1 MPITQSR
8 EIAAASRLDN
18 VRYAIRDLA
27 CIADEVIKQGHA
39 VLPLNVGD
47 PNIFDFKT
55 PAHLIDAVHKA
66 MLDGKNG
73 YAPSS
78 GIKEALDAI
87 RGEAARKGISTVQD
101 VFVTTGVSETV
112 DLCLTALLNP
122 GDDLLTPCPDYPLY
136 SAVLAKLGIGLNTY
150 YLNEEDGWQPDLD
163 DIKRKITQRTRG
175 IVLIN
180 PNNPTG
186 SVCSRA
192 MLEQIAELARRHNLV
207 IFADEIYDK
216 LILEDDEHVAMASV
230 APDVPVVTFGGL
242 SKNYLAPGWR
252 IGWGIVSGEA
262 GAVKQY
268 NEGIQRLLRSR
279 LCANHPE
286 QYAIKA
292 ALEGSQ
298 DHLIEVRKKLRSR
311 RDLTVQWCNSTPRV
325 SCVSPRGAFYAYP
338 RIDIPEGDDVFV
350 KELILQKHV
359 MVVHGSGFGQKP
371 GTKHFR
377 IVFLPDEQ
385 TLIEGLCGD
394 WRLHQQPISVVPF
407 RRKCLKN
414 GPGNRPGPGPRR
426 SEENAS
432 SLLRPD

>member
-1 MPITQSR
+1 MPLTQIR

-27 CIADEVIKQGHA
+27 CIADEVIKQGHS

-47 PNIFDFKT
+47 PLSFDFQT
-55 PAHLIDAVHKA
+55 PAHLIEAVYKA
-66 MLDGKNG
+66 MRDGRNG

-78 GIKEALDAI
+78 GIKQALDAI

-122 GDDLLTPCPDYPLY
+122 GEDLLTPCPDYPLY
-136 SAVLAKLGIGLNTY
+136 SAVLAKLGIGLNAY

-163 DIKRKITQRTRG
+163 DIKRKITARTRG

-192 MLEQIAELARRHNLV
+192 MLEQVAELARRHNLV

-252 IGWGIVSGEA
+252 IGWGIVSGDA
-262 GAVKQY
+262 AVVKRY
-268 NEGIQRLLRSR
+268 DEGIQRLLRAR

-286 QYAIKA
+286 QYAIKP
-292 ALEGSQ
+292 ALEGPQ

-311 RDLTVQWCNSTPRV
+311 RDLTVQWCNSTARV

-371 GTKHFR
+371 GTRHFR

-385 TLIEGLCGD
+385 TLSKAYGAIAEFMKD
-394 WRLHQQPISVVPF
+394 RYQ
-407 RRKCLKN
+407 
-414 GPGNRPGPGPRR
+414 
-426 SEENAS
+426 
-432 SLLRPD
+432 

>member
-1 MPITQSR
+1 MPTIQTR
-8 EIAAASRLDN
+8 EITAAARLDN

-27 CIADEVIKQGHA
+27 CVADEVIAQGHK

-47 PNIFDFKT
+47 PLNFDFKT
-55 PAHLIDAVHKA
+55 PPHIIEAAYKA
-66 MLDGKNG
+66 MRDGKNG
-73 YAPSS
+73 YAPSP
-78 GIKEALDAI
+78 GVREALEAI
-87 RGEAARKGISTVQD
+87 RGEAARKGITTVRD
-101 VFVTTGVSETV
+101 VFITSGVSETV
-112 DLCLTALLNP
+112 DLCISALVNP
-122 GDDLLTPCPDYPLY
+122 GEDILTPSPDYPLY
-136 SAVLAKLGIGLNTY
+136 SAVLCKLGIAINAY
-150 YLNEEDGWQPDLD
+150 DLNEDDAWQPELAH
-163 DIKRKITQRTRG
+163 IERKLTPRTRG

-186 SVCSRA
+186 SLCSRP
-192 MLEQIAELARRHNLV
+192 MLEQIAEIARRHNLV
-207 IFADEIYDK
+207 VFADEIYDK

-230 APDVPVVTFGGL
+230 APDVSVVTFGGL

-252 IGWGIVSGEA
+252 IGWGIVSGDA
-262 GAVKQY
+262 AVVKQY
-268 NEGIQRLLRSR
+268 DEGIQRLLRSR

-286 QYAIKA
+286 QYAIKH
-292 ALEGSQ
+292 ALEGPQ

-377 IVFLPDEQ
+377 IVFLPDEK
-385 TLIEGLCGD
+385 TLSSAYAAIGEF
-394 WRLHQQPISVVPF
+394 ISSRF
-407 RRKCLKN
+407 R
-414 GPGNRPGPGPRR
+414 
-426 SEENAS
+426 
-432 SLLRPD
+432 

>member
-1 MPITQSR
+1 MPITQTR
-8 EIAAASRLDN
+8 EIAVAQRIEN

-27 CIADEVIKQGHA
+27 CIADEVIKQGHK

-47 PNIFDFKT
+47 PNVFDFVT
-55 PAHLIDAVHKA
+55 PPHLIEAVYKA
-66 MLDGKNG
+66 MRAGKNG
-73 YAPSS
+73 YAPSP
-78 GIKEALDAI
+78 GIKEALEAI

-101 VFVTTGVSETV
+101 AFVTTGVSETV

-122 GDDLLTPCPDYPLY
+122 GEDLLTPSPDYPLY

-163 DIKRKITQRTRG
+163 DIKRKITPRTRG

-186 SVCSRA
+186 SVCSRT
-192 MLEQIAELARRHNLV
+192 MLEEIAELARRHNLV
-207 IFADEIYDK
+207 VFADEIYDK
-216 LILEDDEHVAMASV
+216 LIIDDDPHVALAAV
-230 APDVPVVTFGGL
+230 APDVPVITFGGL

-252 IGWGIVSGEA
+252 IGWGIVSGDA
-262 GAVKQY
+262 AAVRQY
-268 NEGIQRLLRSR
+268 NEGIQKLLRSR

-286 QYAIKA
+286 QYAIKP
-292 ALEGSQ
+292 ALEGPQ
-298 DHLIEVRKKLRSR
+298 DHLIEVRRKLRSR

-338 RIDIPEGDDVFV
+338 RIDILEGDDVFV
-350 KELILQKHV
+350 RELILQKHV

-385 TLIEGLCGD
+385 TLAKAYAAIAEFMQERYG
-394 WRLHQQPISVVPF
+394 
-407 RRKCLKN
+407 K
-414 GPGNRPGPGPRR
+414 
-426 SEENAS
+426 
-432 SLLRPD
+432 SL